1 LLRWNID
8 ESNRLQESDQ
18 PVVDGVLFA
27 SWHPQGEGLLVL
39 NRDGKWN
46 LISESGESEPLATS
60 NWTSRASGSGLALDL
75 AEVLWLQEPW
85 LPETTNR
92 WHVAILSHEPKGSRI
107 DFISLDPSSNENF
120 SPILSTSKIT
130 SFTTSPNENLLAIGD
145 ENGTLGVWFA
155 APSLDRGARELFTLP
170 GHRGASIGQ
179 VSFSDDGNAI
189 LSSDI
194 NRKSIVWKSVK

>member
-1 LLRWNID
+1 MGYSSPVGTLRGKDCWFSTEMGNGASSVNPAKARHWLPAIGHPVPRARVLHRIWQ
-8 ESNRLQESDQ
+8 ESN
-18 PVVDGVLFA
+18 GFK
-27 SWHPQGEGLLVL
+27 
-39 NRDGKWN
+39 NRGYQKPRIAGMW
-46 LISESGESEPLATS
+46 P
-60 NWTSRASGSGLALDL
+60 
-75 AEVLWLQEPW
+75 
-85 LPETTNR
+85 
-92 WHVAILSHEPKGSRI
+92 HEPKGSRI
-107 DFISLDPSSNENF
+107 DFVSLDPSSNENF

-194 NRKSIVWKSVK
+194 NRKSILWKSVK